1 MSEQKLPVVPKFRV
15 WLPDPDV
22 ERMLKVKALVF
33 EHDKTRCV
41 CGYAFDFYL
50 EDEDATIMQS
60 TGLLDKNGKEIFDG
74 DIVKRYRSPF
84 FKAEWEYQ
92 IETVVKREA
101 CLLLEKKFG
110 RNSATMSFGS
120 PFAKS
125 DLLEV
130 VGNIYE
136 NPDLL
141 EVGQ

>member
-33 EHDKTRCV
+33 EHDKTRCL

-60 TGLLDKNGKEIFDG
+60 TGLLDKNGREIFEG
-74 DIVKRYRSPF
+74 DIVKRYKSPF

-101 CLLLEKKFG
+101 CLLLGKKFG
-110 RNSATMSFGS
+110 RNFATMSFGS

-136 NPDLL
+136 NPELL

>member
-1 MSEQKLPVVPKFRV
+1 MNEKELPVVPRFRV

-22 ERMLKVKALVF
+22 ERMLKVKALVY

-41 CGYAFDFYL
+41 CGYAYDFYL
-50 EDEDATIMQS
+50 EDEDAIIMRS
-60 TGLLDKNGKEIFDG
+60 TGLLDKNGQEIFEG
-74 DIVKRYRSPF
+74 DIVKRYRNPL

-92 IETVVKREA
+92 IETVVKRDA

-120 PFAKS
+120 PFTKS

-130 VGNIYE
+130 IGNIYE
-136 NPDLL
+136 NKELL
-141 EVGQ
+141 EEKG

>member
-1 MSEQKLPVVPKFRV
+1 MSEQKVPVVPKFRV

-60 TGLLDKNGKEIFDG
+60 TGLLDKNGREIFEG
-74 DIVKRYRSPF
+74 DIVKRYKSPF

-92 IETVVKREA
+92 IETVVKGEA
-101 CLLLEKKFG
+101 CLLLDKKFG
-110 RNSATMSFGS
+110 KNSATMRFGS

-130 VGNIYE
+130 IGNVYE
-136 NPDLL
+136 NPELL
-141 EVGQ
+141 EE